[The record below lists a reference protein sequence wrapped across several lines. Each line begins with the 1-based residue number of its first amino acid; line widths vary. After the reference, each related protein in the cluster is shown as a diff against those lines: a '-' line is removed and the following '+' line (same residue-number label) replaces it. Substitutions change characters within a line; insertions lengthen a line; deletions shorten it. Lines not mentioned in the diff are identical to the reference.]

1 MKNIKNITLI
11 IAFLAIINSYGQK
24 DFKVEYPISLSAK
37 SPLEYTIKNGAENI
51 KKKVDVV
58 LKINNFTAHHSE
70 IISFADGGLAGSFKC
85 DIIFNTWFSYSKPS
99 GFYVDGTFIS
109 FEELGIDGISFT
121 VKEVSFQWIQG
132 VYGSYNRF
140 NMGSPTLPTNP
151 KGDKPGYNGAV
162 YLQLKEMVGDHGS
175 CAKDIEVVKG
185 RGPIFGYNL
194 KVKEVVFTPPYEL
207 RKFLTERE
215 QQEIDAENKYQSS
228 ITSTTKSSPKISSES
243 KDNSSTT
250 KKKKTT
256 NTSWMDQLSNE
267 QKIAYLKKE
276 AADRIRQVEKN
287 KRLEQERI
295 AAEWKRK
302 RQKEV
307 ADRERRSQRQYEGLM
322 SNINSRKYQGKE
334 QRLATY
340 KSLGGEANYN
350 AKYKDWKAFATSE
363 LKKINQYLVQF
374 NGKSI
379 PFQYPKTSCDFVT
392 IIESI
397 NHSKMPLSYK
407 DILIDNLLSVRNE
420 FYKFDI
426 ENGYIENELDLN
438 FDTLGR
444 DNSTLPCSNYLEAI
458 AGYKGFRQF
467 GKFSKTYKFETGIDK
482 VTTMGGST
490 YSELKLKTPFGML
503 PYVPKFHFTDFLNQ
517 KGIYIKSYHF
527 DKDYIWDIFHR
538 KPYNWSSGLMNFKFS
553 FENYS
558 LSRMLWDKP
567 DAIKK
572 EVDKQNLLFNSKR
585 AYGLNTIDDEIRMA
599 IFNYHTGNHQL
610 ALDHLLRYITLNYGD
625 LKGFTNALKE
635 SGLKYDGS
643 YNDYDA
649 RYSNKYVFPLLT
661 AILLNEAGHFEESLV
676 VLDALQ
682 VINSKNNNSYSN
694 NRLAVTEA
702 ILKLTNQVYYRKGE
716 FNKMKLPTSDQQ
728 ISVEYKAIN
737 TIFKDPGVS
746 KSELDYAKEQY
757 YNFRDFPTRANAL
770 IKLGQTKL
778 AKKIFTNAY
787 KFYQKQGVYKGTK
800 IDIEAFK
807 EVATVLKLS
816 TKTIQF
822 REAQGYDVFYKK
834 LTNPRLQG
842 YNDQI
847 LSGIFLGTN
856 ELASYLPYFKEEV
869 YYTKSGRQSARD
881 LDVYPK
887 NKNKEVVPTIYI
899 NTSTI
904 NLNSNVQWEDLV
916 ENIINLNW
924 DSKDSLTQVFL
935 QMKTLYQSG
944 NLVANEETYLFLTNY
959 IQIGVAL
966 GHFHDIVPVIAKKRL
981 LFPSRELKVEDHLAL
996 YMWPHAYEIYDW
1008 DKNPNKKVLTAL
1020 IKKSEIYSSGVK
1032 HYLTVWSNFKI
1043 TSPKIPFLYSL

>member
-1 MKNIKNITLI
+1 MKNIKNITSI
-11 IAFLAIINSYGQK
+11 IAFFTIISSYGQK
-24 DFKVEYPISLSAK
+24 DFKVEYPISLRAEST
-37 SPLEYTIKNGAENI
+37 LEYTIKNGSESI
-51 KKKVDVV
+51 KKNVDVV
-58 LKINNFTAHHSE
+58 LEIHNFKAHHSE
-70 IISFADGGLAGSFKC
+70 IASFAEGGLAGSFKC

-109 FEELGIDGISFT
+109 FDELGIDGTSFT

-140 NMGSPTLPTNP
+140 NMGSPTLPTHP

-162 YLQLKEMVGDHGS
+162 YLQLKEIVGDHGS

-185 RGPIFGYNL
+185 KGPIFGYNL

-228 ITSTTKSSPKISSES
+228 ITSTTKSSPKISSVS

-250 KKKKTT
+250 QKKKTT
-256 NTSWMDQLSNE
+256 NSSWMDQLSNE

-276 AADRIRQVEKN
+276 AADRIREVEKN

-295 AAEWKRK
+295 ATEWKRK

-307 ADRERRSQRQYEGLM
+307 ADRERRSQRQYEGLI
-322 SNINSRKYQGKE
+322 SNINKRKNQGKE

-350 AKYKDWKAFATSE
+350 AKHKDWKAFAASE

-374 NGKSI
+374 NEKPI

-407 DILIDNLLSVRNE
+407 DILIDNILSVRNE

-438 FDTLGR
+438 FDALGR
-444 DNSTLPCSNYLEAI
+444 DTYTLPCSNYLEAI

-467 GKFSKTYKFETGIDK
+467 GKFSKSYAFETGIDK

-490 YSELKLKTPFGML
+490 YSEHKLKIPYGML
-503 PYVPKFHFTDFLNQ
+503 PYQPKFHFTDFLKQ
-517 KGIYIKSYHF
+517 KEIYLKPYHF
-527 DKDYIWDIFHR
+527 DKDYIWDVFHR
-538 KPYNWSSGLMNFKFS
+538 KPYNWSNSLMNYKFS
-553 FENYS
+553 FDNNS

-567 DAIKK
+567 EAIKK
-572 EVDKQNLLFNSKR
+572 EIDKQNLLFNSKR

-599 IFNYHTGNHQL
+599 VFNYHTGNHQL

-625 LKGFTNALKE
+625 LKGFTNTLKE
-635 SGLKYDGS
+635 SGLKYDGN
-643 YNDYDA
+643 YNDSNA
-649 RYSNKYVFPLLT
+649 RNNEKYVFPLLT
-661 AILLNEAGHFEESLV
+661 TILFMEAGHYEESLV

-682 VINSKNNNSYSN
+682 VVNSKNNNSYSY
-694 NRLAVTEA
+694 NRLSVTEA

-716 FNKMKLPTSDQQ
+716 FDKMKLPTTDQQ
-728 ISVEYKAIN
+728 INTEYKVIN
-737 TIFKDPGVS
+737 TIFNDPGVS
-746 KSELDYAKEQY
+746 KSELEYAKEQY
-757 YNFRDFPTRANAL
+757 YNFRDYSTRANAL
-770 IKLGQTKL
+770 IKLGHIKL
-778 AKKIFTNAY
+778 AKKLFTNAY

-834 LTNPRLQG
+834 LTNPRLQ
-842 YNDQI
+842 NTNSQV

-856 ELASYLPYFKEEV
+856 ELASYQPYFKEEI
-869 YYTKSGRQSARD
+869 YYTKSGRRSSRD

-887 NKNKEVVPTIYI
+887 NKNKEVVPTTYI
-899 NTSTI
+899 NTSAV
-904 NLNSNVQWEDLV
+904 NLNTNAKWQDLV

-924 DSKDSLTQVFL
+924 DSKDSVTQVFL
-935 QMKTLYQSG
+935 QMKTIYQSG
-944 NLVANEETYLFLTNY
+944 NLVANEEAYLFLTNY

-966 GHFHDIVPVIAKKRL
+966 GYFHDIVPVIAKKRL
-981 LFPSRELKVEDHLAL
+981 LFPSRELKVEECLAL
-996 YMWPHAYEIYDW
+996 YMWPHAYEKYDW
-1008 DKNPNKKVLTAL
+1008 DKNLNKKIL
-1020 IKKSEIYSSGVK
+1020 ITLISKNETYSSGVK
-1032 HYLTVWSNFKI
+1032 HYLSVWSNFKI